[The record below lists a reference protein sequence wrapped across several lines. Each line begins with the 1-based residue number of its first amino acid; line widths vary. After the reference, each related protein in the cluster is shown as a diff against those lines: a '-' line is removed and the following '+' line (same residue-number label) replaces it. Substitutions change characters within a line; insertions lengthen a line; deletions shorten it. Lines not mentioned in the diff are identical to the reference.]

1 MTRKA
6 IFHSDS
12 GRWHI
17 VEGQDTIACV
27 YSCGDYRKE
36 RAEAHVLAAAHE
48 MLDALHIAT
57 SLTLDD
63 ADPAHKAFARRAV
76 AAISKATK
84 RV

>member
-6 IFHSDS
+6 TFHSDS

-17 VEGQDTIACV
+17 TEGQDTIACV

-36 RAEAHVLAAAHE
+36 RAEAHVMAAAQE
-48 MLDALHIAT
+48 LLQLAIYAVDNSEFDSEEFDRM
-57 SLTLDD
+57 
-63 ADPAHKAFARRAV
+63 AR
-76 AAISKATK
+76 AAIAKATK

>member
-6 IFHSDS
+6 TFHSES

-17 VEGQDTIACV
+17 TEGQDTITIACV

-36 RAEAHVLAAAHE
+36 RAEAHVMAAAHE
-48 MLDALHIAT
+48 MLDALQKAEQQV
-57 SLTLDD
+57 DYGQYD
-63 ADPAHKAFARRAV
+63 AAQDIMR
-76 AAISKATK
+76 AAIAKATK